1 MLYYEI
7 RKKKLGEL
15 IAKTSL
21 SAFAEKTGRSK
32 SLYSDILNGRKTIGE
47 RLARSIEEAAGLPP
61 GYLDTADIG
70 VDLDVSPQRRIPL
83 ITWDKIAVSG
93 SVSEGEEA
101 LLTDMCDVSENAY
114 ALTITDDSMVP
125 VFSRGDKII
134 VDPDVRPVPGDYVV
148 ASTPSGFVFRKYRL
162 LEEGFSLRPLNEDYP
177 PIAGDKARVVAV
189 MLEHR
194 VYRKVAT

>member
-32 SLYSDILNGRKTIGE
+32 SLY
-47 RLARSIEEAAGLPP
+47 
-61 GYLDTADIG
+61 
-70 VDLDVSPQRRIPL
+70 IP
-83 ITWDKIAVSG
+83 
-93 SVSEGEEA
+93 EGEEA
-101 LLTDMCDVSENAY
+101 LLTDMCDVNENAY